1 MSDGTGDMKLLA
13 LIDPD
18 TLFNFMSSL
27 VAKYLVWEI
36 NLNNTLVAVQLANG
50 TVVHSSGVAN
60 GLILSGVW
68 QAYMTFLVLDILF
81 EVILSMPCLIMYFS
95 MIRLGNKRSLFIT
108 KGSSA

>member
-1 MSDGTGDMKLLA
+1 MSNGTRDMKLLA

-27 VAKYLVWEI
+27 VAKYLVWAI
-36 NLNNTLVAVQLANG
+36 KPNNTLIAVQLANG
-50 TVVHSSGVAN
+50 TVVHSSGVTN

-68 QAYMTFLVLDILF
+68 QAYVIFLVLDILF
-81 EVILSMPCLIMYFS
+81 EVILSMPWLIIYFS
-95 MIRLGNKRSLFIT
+95 MIRLGDKRALFIT